1 MQSWALSLGCT
12 CCIEDFE
19 EEKEPPEKPEV
30 GPVQWWTE
38 VKAEGTFEEDFAVK
52 RLLGKVSGPP
62 SPAGAWPE
70 PRAGWRSSRGVLTWD
85 CADARGRTR
94 RCTRRWSGPP
104 TRSSRRRSAS

>member
-19 EEKEPPEKPEV
+19 EEEEPPEKPEV

-62 SPAGAWPE
+62 SPPE
-70 PRAGWRSSRGVLTWD
+70 RGRNPGRAGG
-85 CADARGRTR
+85 ARAA
-94 RCTRRWSGPP
+94 C
-104 TRSSRRRSAS
+104 

>member
-19 EEKEPPEKPEV
+19 EEEEPPEKPEV

-52 RLLGKVSGPP
+52 RLLGKVSGPSRARAP
-62 SPAGAWPE
+62 RRLVRRADAGP
-70 PRAGWRSSRGVLTWD
+70 G
-85 CADARGRTR
+85 ADARGRTR